1 VIESASSACTEPAET
16 LADLVR
22 RLARQSPGAV
32 ALAYDGRETTYCELD
47 NLSNR
52 VAQALIAAG
61 IRSGSRVAILDK
73 NTDVFFQ
80 IVSGASKVDAVLVP
94 INARLA
100 PPEIVFAINDA
111 EAEVLFVGE
120 GFIAIVSSLREQL
133 RTVRHIVVLGSEYER
148 WRDGHPA
155 DDLECTVSLDSICLQ
170 LYTSG
175 TTGFPKGSTHAPKF
189 YLVTTTRTRQVAMV
203 VVGARMRLT
212 PPARARSD
220 SPERSEAQA

>member
-73 NTDVFFQ
+73 NTDVFFPDR
-80 IVSGASKVDAVLVP
+80 IWRIEGGRRAGADKRAAGS
-94 INARLA
+94 AR
-100 PPEIVFAINDA
+100 D
-111 EAEVLFVGE
+111 
-120 GFIAIVSSLREQL
+120 
-133 RTVRHIVVLGSEYER
+133 
-148 WRDGHPA
+148 
-155 DDLECTVSLDSICLQ
+155 
-170 LYTSG
+170 
-175 TTGFPKGSTHAPKF
+175 
-189 YLVTTTRTRQVAMV
+189 
-203 VVGARMRLT
+203 RLCNK
-212 PPARARSD
+212 
-220 SPERSEAQA
+220 